1 MSNYIVSNTELTDI
15 ADAIRIKKGTTSP
28 IAFVDFASEIESISG
43 GGEDLYQK
51 HIPVELKNIDAF
63 TTSGTIMDI
72 FTDDTNVVAVNART
86 ANCLSIVNKANDS
99 IVRLSPTPTG
109 ADATDLPQDMSE
121 FYNSGTGFA
130 CRSITATED
139 YYIIGI
145 RYSSGVQADRTH
157 LYGGVV
163 FVSKSS
169 KTVVKSYWLPYI
181 ISRVVYDEI
190 SGVLAVGLQMGGLR
204 FYSING
210 STLTELETF
219 LYDQSSGSPT
229 KGRESQCGC
238 FYSASNGHRFYANAG
253 FGAGVRFYDVTNPSA
268 ITYVAEFKQNA
279 EAEFSGTTHT
289 YSAVVDFPYLYM
301 TIAPEDKVEIHTD
314 LVGVLTINVSD
325 LNHISVED
333 FEHIS
338 SNDGVV
344 WNEFGDTKPTEMK
357 RSKGTLYLNYEK
369 GYLAFEIDSSG
380 KKTHY
385 CGRYNTTDTIYG
397 IGTEPNGDFY
407 VGTQENSMGVVRK
420 LSSDASWIISK
431 SLSNVTLSNN
441 ATKVDNNA
449 SFQSTVTIPS
459 GYELD
464 SMAITMGGTDITA
477 TVFSNNEINI
487 PRVTADV
494 TITARASA
502 PVSVY
507 WKPSDGTV
515 NQYSSSK
522 PCTITASNED
532 LALVISQG
540 NSGIKT
546 SKNIETPTANL
557 KLKLIADTATITEPT
572 SAHSITFGMKFL
584 DADNTKLKELNFVTS
599 SSTKYISDITSGITL
614 TFALTDIAT
623 ATHIEIACR
632 STNSSDTSLFPINVA
647 FTNLRIEVAD

>member
-1 MSNYIVSNTELTDI
+1 MSNYIVSNTELESI
-15 ADAIRIKKGTTSP
+15 ADAIRMKKGTSATIP
-28 IAFVDFASEIESISG
+28 FTNFADEIESISG

-72 FTDDTNVVAVNART
+72 FADDTNVVAVNART
-86 ANCLSIVNKANDS
+86 DKCLSIVNKSNNS
-99 IVRLSPTPTG
+99 VVRLSPTPTG

-121 FYNSGTGFA
+121 FHNSGTGFS

-145 RYSSGVQADRTH
+145 RYSSGVQADGTH

-163 FVSKSS
+163 FVSKST
-169 KTVVKSYWLPYI
+169 KTVVKSYWLPCI

-219 LYDQSSGSPT
+219 LYDQSNGSPT

-279 EAEFSGTTHT
+279 EAEFSDTTHT

-301 TIAPEDKVEIHTD
+301 TIAPSDKVEIHTD

-385 CGRYNTTDTIYG
+385 CGRYNTTETIYG

-420 LSSDASWIISK
+420 LSSDASWTISK
-431 SLSNVTLSNN
+431 SLSNVTLSNK

-502 PVSVY
+502 PVNAY

-515 NQYSSSK
+515 NQYTGSK
-522 PCTITASNED
+522 PCTLTVSGDDVSMEIT
-532 LALVISQG
+532 QG
-540 NSGIKT
+540 NSGFKT
-546 SKNIETPTANL
+546 AKNIETPTANL
-557 KLKLIADTATITEPT
+557 KLKLIADSVTIVEPT
-572 SAHSITFGMKFL
+572 SAHSLNFGITFYDANNTNLKLINFL
-584 DADNTKLKELNFVTS
+584 S
-599 SSTKYISDITSGITL
+599 SSSAKYVEDITEGITV
-614 TFALTDIAT
+614 TANINDIGT
-623 ATHIEIACR
+623 ATHVNISCR
-632 STNSSDTSLFPINVA
+632 SVNSSDASLFPINVA